1 MKKIKLLLFA
11 PSIIV
16 GVLVL
21 GIILYPNEAIKSAR
35 EGFSIWSN
43 VLVPSLL
50 PFIIGANLI
59 VDLKIVDIIGFIIN
73 PITRFV
79 FNVSGKS
86 ALAFAIS
93 TVSGYPVGVSLASE
107 FRSNGQISK
116 YEAQRLVSFVLHQD
130 LYS

>member
-1 MKKIKLLLFA
+1 MKKNKIIAFFA

-73 PITRFV
+73 P
-79 FNVSGKS
+79 
-86 ALAFAIS
+86 
-93 TVSGYPVGVSLASE
+93 
-107 FRSNGQISK
+107 
-116 YEAQRLVSFVLHQD
+116 
-130 LYS
+130 